1 MTHKHDS
8 AFIKPMWN
16 TNGKKKKERWE
27 SADLSVSPISDLYS
41 HLITLNFPKERADQ
55 MEAHSIFLIHSISEM
70 NFIYNQ

>member
-41 HLITLNFPKERADQ
+41 HLITLNFPKGE
-55 MEAHSIFLIHSISEM
+55 S
-70 NFIYNQ
+70 